1 MASLQVFQFSIL
13 TDNYALLLH
22 DKDTGQTAAIDA
34 ADAAAIRQ
42 ALRERGWTLS
52 HILVTHHHSDHT
64 GGVSELKQAFR
75 AAVYGPAN
83 DTRPIPGLDHALKG
97 GDEFKFSGHSLS
109 VIFAPGHTKGHIVY
123 HLPAQNLAFVGDVL
137 FSLGCGRVI
146 EGTMDQMWT
155 SLDSLRRLPPETSVY
170 CGHEYTLA
178 NARFAL
184 TVEPGNQ
191 ALRKRADEV
200 AELRAKSLP
209 TLPTTIAAERAAN
222 PFLRP
227 ESPEIRKTLGMP
239 DASNAQV
246 FAELRER
253 KNRA

>member
-1 MASLQVFQFSIL
+1 LS
-13 TDNYALLLH
+13 
-22 DKDTGQTAAIDA
+22 
-34 ADAAAIRQ
+34 
-42 ALRERGWTLS
+42 ERGWTLS

-64 GGVSELKQAFR
+64 DGVSELKQAFG
-75 AAVYGPAN
+75 AIVYGPAN
-83 DTRPIPGLDHALKG
+83 DTRPIPGLNHALKA
-97 GDEFKFSGHSLS
+97 GDEFKFAGHSIS

-123 HLPAQNLAFVGDVL
+123 HLPSQKLAFVGDVL

-155 SLDSLRRLPPETSVY
+155 SLDTLRRLPPETSVY

-191 ALRKRADEV
+191 VLRRRAEEV
-200 AELRAKSLP
+200 ADLRAKSLP
-209 TLPTTIAAERAAN
+209 TLPTTIASERAAN

-227 ESPEIRKTLGMP
+227 ESPEIRKILGMP

>member
-1 MASLQVFQFSIL
+1 MPSLEVVQFPIL
-13 TDNYALLLH
+13 SDNFGALVH
-22 DKDTGQTAAIDA
+22 DADTGLTATIDA
-34 ADAAAIRQ
+34 AEASTISRI
-42 ALRERGWTLS
+42 LRERRWTLS
-52 HILVTHHHSDHT
+52 HIFITHHHGDHT
-64 GGVSELKQAFR
+64 AGIDELKQSTNAQ
-75 AAVYGPAN
+75 VCGPAA
-83 DTRPIPGLDHALKG
+83 DTRPIPGLDRALNG
-97 GDEFKFSGHSLS
+97 GDEFSFSGHKVS

-123 HLPAQNLAFVGDVL
+123 HLPQQKLAFVGDVL

-146 EGTMDQMWT
+146 EGTMGEMWT
-155 SLDSLRRLPPETSVY
+155 SLDTLRRLPPDTTVY

-191 ALRKRADEV
+191 ALRRRADE
-200 AELRAKSLP
+200 AEKLRAKSLP
-209 TLPTTIAAERAAN
+209 TLPTTIAAELAAN

-227 ESPEIRKTLGMP
+227 ESPEIRKNLAMP
-239 DASNAQV
+239 GASNAEI